1 MLVGLAFITYLDR
14 VCISITA
21 PAMMRD
27 LKLSPLEM
35 SFVFSAFTAT
45 YAIFEIPTGWWGD
58 RRGTRIVLTRIVTW
72 WSCFTGLTA
81 AAWNF
86 TSLVTLRALF
96 GVGEA
101 GAWPN
106 VARTLSRWFP
116 ARERGTAQGIFFM
129 GAHLGGGVTPFAV
142 AAITSVLPWRA
153 VFPVF
158 GSIGLV
164 WAIAWY
170 RWFRNEPREH
180 PSVSET
186 ERDWIQTQRMIPE
199 RDGKS
204 PIAGIALRNPS
215 VWFLCLMY
223 FTQTYGF
230 TLYVTW
236 LPTYLERE
244 KLVHGAVLSILSGLP
259 LLLSV
264 IADLFG
270 GMTTDSLTQRFGLR
284 TGRCVTGGVS
294 LVLAGLFLTA
304 GTFSPGAFAGVL
316 IAIAAAF
323 SNFLLGASWGTCVD
337 VAGTH
342 AGAVSA
348 AMNTAGQVGG
358 VLSPI
363 IFAMLTRHEGSW
375 SAPLLL
381 IAALYVLGGTCWLLI
396 HPERPLT
403 SSLQA
408 AMSDITSPAPAQAG
422 EPRVTV
428 IRPDV

>member
-1 MLVGLAFITYLDR
+1 MLVALAFITYLDR

-45 YAIFEIPTGWWGD
+45 YAIFERPTGWWGD
-58 RRGTRIVLTRIVTW
+58 RRGTRVVLTRIVTW

-129 GAHLGGGVTPFAV
+129 GAHLGGGITPFAV
-142 AAITSVLPWRA
+142 AAITAVLPWRA
-153 VFPVF
+153 VFPIF

-164 WAIAWY
+164 WAVAWY

-180 PSVSET
+180 SSVTEA
-186 ERDWIQTQRMIPE
+186 ERDWIETQRMIPQ

-204 PIAGIALRNPS
+204 PIARVALRSPS
-215 VWFLCLMY
+215 IWFLCLMY

-244 KLVHGAVLSILSGLP
+244 KVVHGAVLSILSGLP

-264 IADLFG
+264 VADLFG
-270 GMTTDSLTQRFGLR
+270 GITTDSLTRRFGLR
-284 TGRCVTGGVS
+284 TGRCLTGGVS
-294 LVLAGLFLTA
+294 LALAGVFLTA
-304 GTFSPGAFAGVL
+304 GTLSPGAFAGVL

-323 SNFLLGASWGTCVD
+323 SNFLLGASWGACVD
-337 VAGTH
+337 LAGTH

-363 IFAMLTRHEGSW
+363 IFAMLTRQQGSW
-375 SAPLLL
+375 AVPLLVT
-381 IAALYVLGGTCWLLI
+381 AVLYLLGGACWLFI
-396 HPERPLT
+396 HPEHPLT
-403 SSLQA
+403 EKQKL
-408 AMSDITSPAPAQAG
+408 
-422 EPRVTV
+422 
-428 IRPDV
+428 

>member
-1 MLVGLAFITYLDR
+1 MNHLPGKQPKTIRFRVLAMLVALAFITYLDR

-27 LKLSPLEM
+27 LHLSPLQM

-72 WSCFTGLTA
+72 WSFFTGLTA

-86 TSLVTLRALF
+86 SSLVTLRALF
-96 GVGEA
+96 GMGEA

-129 GAHLGGGVTPFAV
+129 GAHLGGGLTPFAV
-142 AAITSVLPWRA
+142 VAITAVLPWRA
-153 VFPVF
+153 VFPIF
-158 GSIGLV
+158 GSIGLI
-164 WAIAWY
+164 WAAAWY

-180 PSVSET
+180 ASVSEA
-186 ERDWIQTQRMIPE
+186 ERAWIETQRMIPE
-199 RDGKS
+199 HNGTRS
-204 PIAGIALRNPS
+204 IARLALRSPS
-215 VWFLCLMY
+215 IWFLCLMY

-244 KLVHGAVLSILSGLP
+244 KLVHGITLSILSGLP

-264 IADLFG
+264 IADLTG
-270 GMTTDSLTQRFGLR
+270 GLTTDSLTRRFGLR
-284 TGRCVTGGVS
+284 TGRCLTGGTS
-294 LVLAGLFLTA
+294 LALAGFFLFA
-304 GTFSPGAFAGVL
+304 GTYSSGIAAGVL
-316 IAIAAAF
+316 IGLAAAF
-323 SNFLLGASWGTCVD
+323 SNFLLGASWGACVD
-337 VAGTH
+337 LAGTH

-363 IFAMLTRHEGSW
+363 VFAMLTRHEGSW
-375 SAPLLL
+375 ALPLLVT
-381 IAALYVLGGTCWLLI
+381 AALYVLGGACWLFI
-396 HPERPLT
+396 HPEH
-403 SSLQA
+403 SLGQSTA
-408 AMSDITSPAPAQAG
+408 DA
-422 EPRVTV
+422 
-428 IRPDV
+428 

>member
-1 MLVGLAFITYLDR
+1 MNRTPAPRVKAVRFRVLAMLVALAFITYLDR

-58 RRGTRIVLTRIVTW
+58 RRGTRVVLTRIVTW

-81 AAWNF
+81 ASWNF

-129 GAHLGGGVTPFAV
+129 GAHLGGGITPFAV
-142 AAITSVLPWRA
+142 AAITAVLPWRA
-153 VFPVF
+153 VFPIF

-164 WAIAWY
+164 WAVAWY

-180 PSVSET
+180 PSVSEA
-186 ERDWIQTQRMIPE
+186 ERDWIETQRMIPE
-199 RDGKS
+199 RDGKTA
-204 PIAGIALRNPS
+204 IARIALRSPS
-215 VWFLCLMY
+215 IWFLCLMY

-244 KLVHGAVLSILSGLP
+244 KIVHGSVLSILAGLP

-264 IADLFG
+264 VADLFG
-270 GMTTDSLTQRFGLR
+270 GITTDSLTRRFGLR
-284 TGRCVTGGVS
+284 IGRCVTGGVS
-294 LVLAGLFLTA
+294 LALAGLFLTA
-304 GTFSPGAFAGVL
+304 GTLLPGAFAGVL
-316 IAIAAAF
+316 IAVAAAF
-323 SNFLLGASWGTCVD
+323 SNFLLGASWGACVD
-337 VAGTH
+337 LAGTH

-363 IFAMLTRHEGSW
+363 IFALLTRQQGSW
-375 SAPLLL
+375 AVPLLV
-381 IAALYVLGGTCWLLI
+381 IAALYLLGGVCWLFI

-403 SSLQA
+403 ATQMEGGL
-408 AMSDITSPAPAQAG
+408 
-422 EPRVTV
+422 
-428 IRPDV
+428 